1 MIIFVAH
8 VIGLEEKHLQELGVQ
23 YLHRLK
29 IALNAMQKWLKDI
42 HLDTLGNFGVVLNFR
57 HVEVQEMHKMDM
69 T

>member
-8 VIGLEEKHLQELGVQ
+8 VIGLEEKHLQELEV
-23 YLHRLK
+23 LHLYHQK
-29 IALNAMQKWLKDI
+29 IVLNVTQKWLKDI